1 MANNKLKHMLVSYFL
16 LFSLFF
22 VGCSSSNKEPVSV
35 ENIIADLKSNG
46 YKVESIDPS
55 KEDLANSF
63 FPMSSLKYLYVNDSK
78 LVSIVIYSF
87 DKVEVAQQQAQTIS
101 KDGSQ
106 AGYSLIDWAIP
117 PVYFA
122 KDNLI
127 VRCNKSSS
135 YRKQLEKLLGK
146 PITE

>member
-1 MANNKLKHMLVSYFL
+1 MTNKKLKSIFISCLL
-16 LFSLFF
+16 LFSLSF
-22 VGCSSSNKEPVSV
+22 VGCSNSNKEPVSV

-55 KEDLANSF
+55 KEDLVNSF
-63 FPMSSLKYLYVNDSK
+63 FPMSSLKLLYVNDSK

-117 PVYFA
+117 PIFFA

-127 VRCNKSSS
+127 VRCNKSSP

>member
-1 MANNKLKHMLVSYFL
+1 MTDKTLKSIFISCIL

-22 VGCSSSNKEPVSV
+22 VGCSNSKKEPVSI

-46 YKVESIDPS
+46 YKVEDIVPS
-55 KEDLANSF
+55 KEDLENSF
-63 FPMSSLKYLYVNDSK
+63 FPMSSLTLLYVNDSK
-78 LVSIVIYSF
+78 RVSIVIYSF
-87 DKVEVAQQQAQTIS
+87 DKVEVAQKQAQTIS

-106 AGYSLIDWAIP
+106 AGYSLIDCAIP
-117 PVYFA
+117 PVFFT

-135 YRKQLEKLLGK
+135 YGKQLEKLLGK